1 MGPGPGTLV
10 FFMSV
15 AEIDLA
21 PPAPAVARAIV
32 HHVEPPT
39 SPSRVL
45 CAPASRVA
53 AIGVVFLAL
62 ALAAAIQQGWL
73 LLRLDGPIERY
84 VVANRTSLLDVVF
97 RRISF
102 LGSTVVV
109 LAGGAAL
116 AALAWRR
123 CRLVAALVVVATLS
137 RPLVEAT
144 LKLIVGRDRPSLD
157 QMVNGAG
164 HSFPSGHVM
173 AAATLWL
180 LVPVVLSLYYPSSR
194 AWWLSTGVAVI
205 AVGLIGASR
214 VYLGVHWASDVV
226 AGTLVAAML
235 LTALDLGF
243 RWLHRRH
250 HCAGA
255 RVAHE

>member
-1 MGPGPGTLV
+1 
-10 FFMSV
+10 MSV
-15 AEIDLA
+15 AEIDLD
-21 PPAPAVARAIV
+21 PPVPSVIRAVV
-32 HHVEPPT
+32 HHLEPPM

-45 CAPASRVA
+45 CTPVSRVA
-53 AIGVVFLAL
+53 TIGAVFLAL
-62 ALAAAIQQGWL
+62 ALAATVQRGWL
-73 LLRLDGPIERY
+73 LLHLDAPIERF
-84 VVANRTSLLDVVF
+84 VVEHRTHLLDVVF

-102 LGSTVVV
+102 FGSTAVV

-116 AALAWRR
+116 AVLAWRK
-123 CRLVAALVVVATLS
+123 CRVVAALVVVATLS

-144 LKLIVGRDRPSLD
+144 LKLSVGRDRPSLD

-180 LVPVVLSLYYPSSR
+180 LVPVVLSLYYPSAR
-194 AWWLSTGVAVI
+194 GWWLSTGAALA
-205 AVGLIGASR
+205 AVGLIGVSR
-214 VYLGVHWASDVV
+214 IYLGVHWSTDVV
-226 AGTLVAAML
+226 AGTLAGAML

-243 RWLHRRH
+243 RWLHGRH

-255 RVAHE
+255 RVDHA